1 MNDYE
6 YAQLL
11 QEVGLINPNSPQVSQ
26 LNTDYLSKYSRNQVV
41 AAITECLAKSPYGV
55 KLADVAAV
63 FNHYEVIAAEQ
74 AFNALVNSKS
84 TSDDFIVADI
94 KAAVTIKALYGSPQR
109 FNERSMDSMNND
121 HALKTFVD
129 RYLAVKDYETFGD
142 EKDLCFFKG
151 VRNGDSTP
159 HVEFIGTY
167 SICRELVDEIYE
179 TLPYLPKDP
188 NAKKEVRK
196 EPKKLPEPPLDREKQ
211 IAFMEDVMKRL
222 GITND

>member
-6 YAQLL
+6 YSQLL
-11 QEVGLINPNSPQVSQ
+11 MEVGLINPNSPQVSQ
-26 LNTDYLSKYSRNQVV
+26 LNTDYLSRYSRGQVV
-41 AAITECLAKSPYGV
+41 DAITECLAKSPYGV

-63 FNHYEVIAAEQ
+63 FNHYEVIAAEK
-74 AFNALVNSKS
+74 AFNELVKSKS
-84 TSDDFIVADI
+84 TSDDFIVADL

-109 FNERSMDSMNND
+109 FNERPVDSMNND

-142 EKDLCFFKG
+142 EKEHCFFKG

-159 HVEFIGTY
+159 HVEFIGNY
-167 SICRELVDEIYE
+167 QICREMVNEIYE

-188 NAKKEVRK
+188 NAKKEARK
-196 EPKKLPEPPLDREKQ
+196 EPKKLAEPPLDREKQ
-211 IAFMEDVMKRL
+211 IAFMEEVMDRL
-222 GITND
+222 GIHHD